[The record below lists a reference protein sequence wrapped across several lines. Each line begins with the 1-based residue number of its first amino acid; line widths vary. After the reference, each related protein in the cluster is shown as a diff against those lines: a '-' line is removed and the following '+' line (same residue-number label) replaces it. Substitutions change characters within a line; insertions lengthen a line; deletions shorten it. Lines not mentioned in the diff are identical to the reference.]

1 MIEAD
6 IAVVGGGI
14 AALTAAAEAARRG
27 RRVQVFTG
35 ALPGGLLLSI
45 EAVQGLPEHPD
56 GIAGYDLCPMAQ
68 EAAMDA
74 GAACIADEAGA
85 VQRDGGRWLVRG
97 ADAALSAVNAINAVS
112 ARALILAPGSR
123 LRALGVPGEERLAG
137 KGVSHCASCDAP
149 LLRGKTVAVVGGGD
163 AACQEALTLA
173 AHAARVHLLLRGEA
187 LRARPAW
194 QQRVQAQPRIDL
206 QPRTEVAEVLGD
218 AAVGGL
224 RLRDGRTLAVDA
236 VFIYIGLQPATE
248 WLAGAPATV
257 ALDSDGRIA
266 DDAAQGLFA
275 AGTARRGNDG
285 QAATAIDEAVAAAR
299 AADEFLA

>member
-1 MIEAD
+1 MIETD
-6 IAVVGGGI
+6 VAVVGGGI
-14 AALTAAAEAARRG
+14 AGLTAAAEAARLG
-27 RRVQVFTG
+27 RRVQAFTG
-35 ALPGGLLLSI
+35 PLPGGLLLSI

-56 GIAGYDLCPMAQ
+56 GIPGYDLCPIAQ
-68 EAAMDA
+68 EAALDA

-85 VQRDGGRWLVRG
+85 VQRDGERWIVRS
-97 ADAALSAVNAINAVS
+97 ADAAVS
-112 ARALILAPGSR
+112 ARTLILAPGSR

-173 AHAARVHLLLRGEA
+173 AQAAQVHLLLRGEG

-194 QQRVQAQPRIDL
+194 QQRVRGQARIDV

-218 AAVGGL
+218 AAVSAL

-236 VFIYIGLQPATE
+236 VFVYIGLQPATE
-248 WLAGAPATV
+248 WLAGTLATV

-266 DDAAQGLFA
+266 DDPAQGLFA
-275 AGTARRGNDG
+275 AGSARRGNDG
-285 QAATAIDEAVAAAR
+285 QAATAIDEGLAAAR
-299 AADEFLA
+299 AAHQFLA

>member
-1 MIEAD
+1 LIETD

-14 AALTAAAEAARRG
+14 AGLSAAAEAARLG
-27 RRVQVFTG
+27 RRCQAFTG
-35 ALPGGLLLSI
+35 SVPGGLLLSI

-56 GIAGYDLCPMAQ
+56 GIPGYDLCPIAQ

-74 GAACIADEAGA
+74 GAACIADEATA
-85 VQRDGGRWLVRG
+85 VQRDGERWIVRS
-97 ADAALSAVNAINAVS
+97 ADAAVS

-123 LRALGVPGEERLAG
+123 LRALGVPGEARLAG

-173 AHAARVHLLLRGEA
+173 AHAAQVHLLLRGDA

-194 QQRVQAQPRIDL
+194 QQQVQAAGRIHVQPRA
-206 QPRTEVAEVLGD
+206 EVAEVLGD
-218 AAVGGL
+218 AAVNGL

-236 VFIYIGLQPATE
+236 VFVYVGLQPATG
-248 WLAGAPATV
+248 WLAGTPATV

-266 DDAAQGLFA
+266 DDPARGLFA
-275 AGTARRGNDG
+275 AGSARRGNDG
-285 QAATAIDEAVAAAR
+285 QAASAIAEAQAAAR
-299 AADEFLA
+299 AAHEFLA